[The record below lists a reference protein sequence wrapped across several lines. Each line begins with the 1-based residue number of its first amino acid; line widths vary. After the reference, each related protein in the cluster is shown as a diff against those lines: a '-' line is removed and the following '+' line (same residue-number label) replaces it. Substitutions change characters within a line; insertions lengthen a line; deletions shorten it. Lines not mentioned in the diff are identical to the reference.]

1 VLAIFTVCVSVV
13 FNAEL
18 PNERLA
24 GVAVKVT
31 LPGTAGVGDGVGE
44 GEGDGLAGVPLDAAR
59 LPLPPQPIN
68 ASMLMVSA
76 IRKTENL
83 RAVVCCFKGIA
94 PALCL

>member
-1 VLAIFTVCVSVV
+1 LAIFTVCVSVV

-31 LPGTAGVGDGVGE
+31 LPGTAGVGDGV